1 MHVEAA
7 RKPLSPESGTVGD
20 GARQKDVDGGLGLA
34 GNLTSEDRAEG
45 PPRRSAEFEP
55 GILDSYIAYHLRLAQ
70 NASFRAFQRK
80 TGQHDLKPGW
90 FAVLSLIGDN
100 PGITPMA
107 LSRGSGRDKST
118 LTPVLR
124 DMIKGGYVER
134 TASTSDRRSYGLS
147 LTAAGERRLA
157 QLSAQAAEHD
167 TRLDTIVGESKDE
180 LIVLL
185 KRIAAEID

>member
-1 MHVEAA
+1 MRREDCA
-7 RKPLSPESGTVGD
+7 LSDNLLASGHAKASHRPAGD
-20 GARQKDVDGGLGLA
+20 FD
-34 GNLTSEDRAEG
+34 
-45 PPRRSAEFEP
+45 P
-55 GILDSYIAYHLRLAQ
+55 GILESYIAYHLRLAQ

-100 PGITPMA
+100 PGITPMS

-124 DMIKGGYVER
+124 DMLKGGYVER
-134 TASTSDRRSYGLS
+134 TASTKDRRSYGLT
-147 LTAAGERRLA
+147 LTEAGRQRLA
-157 QLSAQAAEHD
+157 ELSAHAADHD
-167 TRLDTIVGESKDE
+167 ARLDVIVGERKAE
-180 LIVLL
+180 LIGIL

>member
-1 MHVEAA
+1 MSNDLLERREA
-7 RKPLSPESGTVGD
+7 E
-20 GARQKDVDGGLGLA
+20 A
-34 GNLTSEDRAEG
+34 GHRPG
-45 PPRRSAEFEP
+45 AEFDP

-100 PGITPMA
+100 PGITPMS

-124 DMIKGGYVER
+124 DMLKGGYVER
-134 TASTSDRRSYGLS
+134 TASTKDRRSYGLT
-147 LTAAGERRLA
+147 LTEIGRRRLA
-157 QLSAQAAEHD
+157 ELSAAAADHD
-167 TRLDTIVGESKDE
+167 ARLDAIVGERKAE
-180 LIVLL
+180 LIAIL
-185 KRIAAEID
+185 KQIAAEID

>member
-1 MHVEAA
+1 METDLDDQTMS
-7 RKPLSPESGTVGD
+7 RD
-20 GARQKDVDGGLGLA
+20 
-34 GNLTSEDRAEG
+34 LTNASE
-45 PPRRSAEFEP
+45 PQVAEFEP
-55 GILDSYIAYHLRLAQ
+55 GILDTYIAYHLRLAQ

-124 DMIKGGYVER
+124 DMLTGGYVER
-134 TASTSDRRSYGLS
+134 IASATDRRSYGLT
-147 LTAAGERRLA
+147 LTEAGKCRLA
-157 QLSAQAAEHD
+157 EFSARAAEHD
-167 TRLDTIVGESKDE
+167 ARLDAIVGEQKAE
-180 LIVLL
+180 LIALL
-185 KRIAAEID
+185 RRIAAEIE